1 VTSGAAPRLVVP
13 GAPFWALLWALLWP
27 LMGADR
33 AAAVPAPQLGWRTIA
48 TPCCDV
54 HYAEAQAD
62 EAQRVAAIV
71 DECVDNAT
79 RLLQGQLQDR
89 LQVVIHDVTDSANG
103 FANSV
108 PYNRVELRTVTPDD
122 TSELG
127 RTEDWLRLLVQHE
140 VLHIAHLDVVH
151 GLPAIVN
158 VVIGKSWPP
167 NIVQPRMFVEGLAVW
182 AETRFTDAGRLR
194 ATTFSTPL
202 RLAALQGDRWS
213 LDDAANASR
222 RPPGGGAAYMYGAF
236 FVDWLTRKYGAQL
249 WAAYAHDYGGRAI
262 PYAVQ
267 RSLESITGRDL
278 ALDWADFLDDARA
291 DAERLAAITRAR
303 GGPTPARRLTRV
315 GGALRRPAFLADGTL
330 IVAANPPDGATGLY
344 AIRGLP
350 AAVPVLSPVLRTT
363 DLADVT
369 VVDDLIVFSQSE
381 VHRQWFGFR
390 DLFVREADG
399 RVRQL
404 TDGARLRNPA
414 AIPGTRLVVAEQ
426 RSGARSAL
434 VTVDVD
440 SGTITDL
447 AVAAPG
453 EIYFTPQ
460 VSPDGR
466 RVVVS
471 RLDRRGERGI
481 AILERATGRWQR
493 LVNVDTDRS
502 SDDDRGPAWGLG
514 AASLRMGALDPV
526 WLDDDTVAFAAD
538 DDGVFQIVAVT
549 LSTGAR
555 RRLVDTLGSAS
566 LPTPTPDGRGLLYA
580 ETHLDGLDLW
590 ATSSS
595 SGGQPLSPLRVLEGL
610 PVAPRAVATTTSSS
624 TSSASPLPSQPY
636 TPWPTLWPRTWRPEV
651 AGDPL
656 QGMSLG
662 LAVDGTDAAEL
673 YTWTMAAA
681 VDTVVAR
688 PGAAGSLRL
697 RDLPLPL
704 TLQLE
709 WRPLALAR
717 GRSNDGNL
725 ELHVE
730 DQLRASAAL
739 TVPLRRRR
747 FTHSVS
753 VGTQR
758 VHAFNGTGVTSS
770 PDSLPPDYPNT
781 VRVPVQQA
789 FTLDWFYGATEQY
802 RDSVSTEWGLSA
814 SARLRFADRLL
825 FSDVDIREVFVDVRA
840 FQPVPGLGNHVV
852 AAYLTGGATFDD
864 RPGSLFFLGGFV
876 NRSLLDD
883 LLTGRRSAGGTLR
896 GFPIGHVVGDG
907 LAALTLEYRL
917 PLLEIERGLETL
929 PVFVDRLHGA
939 VFVDSAAAFDTRP
952 TTAAFATGVGAELR
966 LQVTLGYYGSY
977 LVRAG
982 YARGLTSGGVDQP
995 YVVLGLPY

>member
-1 VTSGAAPRLVVP
+1 
-13 GAPFWALLWALLWP
+13 
-27 LMGADR
+27 
-33 AAAVPAPQLGWRTIA
+33 
-48 TPCCDV
+48 
-54 HYAEAQAD
+54 
-62 EAQRVAAIV
+62 
-71 DECVDNAT
+71 
-79 RLLQGQLQDR
+79 
-89 LQVVIHDVTDSANG
+89 
-103 FANSV
+103 
-108 PYNRVELRTVTPDD
+108 
-122 TSELG
+122 
-127 RTEDWLRLLVQHE
+127 
-140 VLHIAHLDVVH
+140 
-151 GLPAIVN
+151 
-158 VVIGKSWPP
+158 
-167 NIVQPRMFVEGLAVW
+167 
-182 AETRFTDAGRLR
+182 
-194 ATTFSTPL
+194 
-202 RLAALQGDRWS
+202 
-213 LDDAANASR
+213 
-222 RPPGGGAAYMYGAF
+222 MYGAF
-236 FVDWLTRKYGAQL
+236 FVDWLTRKYGTQL

-278 ALDWADFLDDARA
+278 ALDWADFLDDAQR
-291 DAERLAAITRAR
+291 DAERIAAQTQAR

-315 GGALRRPAFLADGTL
+315 GGGVRRPAFLEDGTV
-330 IVAANPPDGATGLY
+330 IIPASPPDGAAGLY

-350 AAVPVLSPVLRTT
+350 AAVPVLEPLLRTT
-363 DLADVT
+363 DLAEVT
-369 VVDDLIVFSQSE
+369 VVDETIVFSQTE

-440 SGTITDL
+440 SGAITNL
-447 AVAAPG
+447 AVAPPG
-453 EIYFTPQ
+453 EMFYTPQ

-466 RVVVS
+466 RVVAS
-471 RLDRRGERGI
+471 RLDRRGRRTI
-481 AILERATGRWQR
+481 AILDRASRHWQR
-493 LVNVDTDRS
+493 VVHDDGDADDAHHDDTS
-502 SDDDRGPAWGLG
+502 PAFGLG
-514 AASLRMGALDPV
+514 AAALRTGAIDPV
-526 WLDDDTVAFAAD
+526 WLDNDTVAYAAD
-538 DDGVFQIVAVT
+538 DEGVFHLFTVALGSGERHRV
-549 LSTGAR
+549 
-555 RRLVDTLGSAS
+555 VDTLGSAA
-566 LPTPTPDGRGLLYA
+566 LPTLTPDGRALLFTD
-580 ETHLDGLDLW
+580 THLDGLDLFV
-590 ATSSS
+590 ATK
-595 SGGQPLSPLRVLEGL
+595 GPGQPVGVVRVVDGLEA
-610 PVAPRAVATTTSSS
+610 APTTTTTQS
-624 TSSASPLPSQPY
+624 TPPSTPY

-656 QGMSLG
+656 EGMSVG

-673 YTWTMAAA
+673 VSWTMAAA
-681 VDTVVAR
+681 IDTVVAR
-688 PGAAGSLRL
+688 PSAAGSLRL
-697 RDLPLPL
+697 RDLALPV

-717 GRSNDGNL
+717 GRSNDGTL

-739 TVPLRRRR
+739 NFPLRRRR
-747 FTHSVS
+747 FTHNLSI
-753 VGTQR
+753 GTQR
-758 VHAFNGTGVTSS
+758 VHAFDGSGVTSS
-770 PDSLPPDYPNT
+770 PDSLSPDYPGS
-781 VRVPVQQA
+781 VRQPVQQA

-814 SARLRFADRLL
+814 NARLRFADRLL

-864 RPGSLFFLGGFV
+864 RPGNLFFLGGFV

-883 LLTGRRSAGGTLR
+883 LLTGRRSTGGVLR

-907 LAALTLEYRL
+907 LAAITLEYRL

-929 PVFVDRLHGA
+929 PVFIDRLHGA
-939 VFVDSAAAFDTRP
+939 VFVDSASAFDSRP
-952 TTAAFATGVGAELR
+952 TGATFATGLGAELR

-982 YARGLTSGGVDQP
+982 YARGLTTGGVDQP

>member
-1 VTSGAAPRLVVP
+1 MTSSAASRPALVVV
-13 GAPFWALLWALLWP
+13 AALLWAGL
-27 LMGADR
+27 GAGGAR
-33 AAAVPAPQLGWRTIA
+33 AVPAPGLGWRTIA

-54 HYAEAQAD
+54 HYAVAQEQ
-62 EAQRVAAIV
+62 EAQRVAALV

-79 RLLQGQLQDR
+79 RLLQGGLQDR

-108 PYNRVELRTVTPDD
+108 PYNRVELRTITPDD

-182 AETRFTDAGRLR
+182 AESRFTDAGRLR
-194 ATTFSTPL
+194 STTFATPL

-222 RPPGGGAAYMYGAF
+222 RPPGGSAAYMYGAF
-236 FVDWLTRKYGAQL
+236 FVDWLTRKYGTQL

-278 ALDWADFLDDARA
+278 ALDWADFLDDAKR
-291 DAERLAAITRAR
+291 DAERIAAQTQAR

-315 GGALRRPAFLADGTL
+315 GGGLRRPAFLGDGTV
-330 IVAANPPDGATGLY
+330 IIPASPPDGASGLY

-350 AAVPVLSPVLRTT
+350 AAVPVLEPLLRTT
-363 DLADVT
+363 DLAEVT
-369 VVDDLIVFSQSE
+369 VVDDAIVFSQSE

-390 DLFVREADG
+390 DLFVREVDG

-440 SGTITDL
+440 SGAIADL
-447 AVAAPG
+447 AAAPPG
-453 EIYFTPQ
+453 EVFYTPQ

-471 RLDRRGERGI
+471 RLDRHGRRTI
-481 AILERATGRWQR
+481 AILDRARGSWQR
-493 LVNVDTDRS
+493 LVHDDW
-502 SDDDRGPAWGLG
+502 DDDDDDDDATDDDDTGPAFGLG
-514 AASLRMGALDPV
+514 AASLRVGAIDPV
-526 WLDDDTVAFAAD
+526 WLDDDTVAYAAD
-538 DDGVFQIVAVT
+538 DDGVFHLFTVA
-549 LSTGAR
+549 LGSGER
-555 RRLVDTLGSAS
+555 RRVVDTLGSAG
-566 LPTPTPDGRGLLYA
+566 LPTPTPDGRALLYTDA
-580 ETHLDGLDLW
+580 HLDGLDLW
-590 ATSSS
+590 AAARRPEAPI
-595 SGGQPLSPLRVLEGL
+595 GIVRVVDGL
-610 PVAPRAVATTTSSS
+610 PTAPTPSVTPTTQPS
-624 TSSASPLPSQPY
+624 TPY
-636 TPWPTLWPRTWRPEV
+636 SPWPTLWPRTWRPEA

-673 YTWTMAAA
+673 VTWTMAAA
-681 VDTVVAR
+681 FDTVVAR
-688 PGAAGSLRL
+688 PSAAGSLRL
-697 RDLPLPL
+697 RDLAVPV

-717 GRSNDGNL
+717 GRANDGNL

-739 TVPLRRRR
+739 TFPLRRRR
-747 FTHSVS
+747 FSHSLS

-758 VHAFNGTGVTSS
+758 VHAFDGTGVTSS
-770 PDSLPPDYPNT
+770 PDSLSPDYPAS
-781 VRVPVQQA
+781 VRQPVQQA

-852 AAYLTGGATFDD
+852 AAYLIGGATFDD

-929 PVFVDRLHGA
+929 PVFIDRLHGA
-939 VFVDSAAAFDTRP
+939 VFVDSATAFDTRP
-952 TTAAFATGVGAELR
+952 TSSAFATGLGAELR

-982 YARGLTSGGVDQP
+982 YARGLTTGGLDQP

>member
-1 VTSGAAPRLVVP
+1 MTRSAALRPALVVA
-13 GAPFWALLWALLWP
+13 GALLWACL
-27 LMGADR
+27 GAGVVR
-33 AAAVPAPQLGWRTIA
+33 AVPAPGLGWRTIA
-48 TPCCDV
+48 TPCCDI
-54 HYAEAQAD
+54 HYAQAQAR

-71 DECVDNAT
+71 DECVDNAAT
-79 RLLQGQLQDR
+79 LLHGRLLDR
-89 LQVVIHDVTDSANG
+89 LQVVIHDVTDSPNG
-103 FANSV
+103 FANVV
-108 PYNRVELRTVTPDD
+108 PYDRVELRTITPDD
-122 TSELG
+122 TSELA
-127 RTEDWLRLLVQHE
+127 RSDDWLRLLVQHE
-140 VLHIAHLDVVH
+140 VLHIVHLDVIH

-158 VVIGKSWPP
+158 LVIGKSWPP

-194 ATTFSTPL
+194 STTFATPL
-202 RLAALQGDRWS
+202 RIAALQGDRWS

-222 RPPGGGAAYMYGAF
+222 RPPGGGAAYVYGAF
-236 FVDWLTRKYGAQL
+236 FVDWLTRKYGTQL

-291 DAERLAAITRAR
+291 DAERLAAATRAR
-303 GGPTPARRLTRV
+303 GGPTAGRRLTRV
-315 GGALRRPAFLADGTL
+315 GGGLRRPAFLADGTL
-330 IVAANPPDGATGLY
+330 VVPAAPPDGARGLY
-344 AIRGLP
+344 MIRGLP
-350 AAVPVLSPVLRTT
+350 AAVPILEPLLRTT

-369 VVDDLIVFSQSE
+369 VIDDVIVFSQGE
-381 VHRQWFGFR
+381 IHRQWFAYR

-404 TDGARLRNPA
+404 TDGQRLRNPA

-440 SGTITDL
+440 SGAVADL
-447 AVAAPG
+447 AVAPPG
-453 EIYFTPQ
+453 EVFYTPQ

-471 RLDRRGERGI
+471 RLDRRGRRSL
-481 AILERATGRWQR
+481 AILDRLDGSWQR
-493 LVNVDTDRS
+493 VVHDGW
-502 SDDDRGPAWGLG
+502 DDDDGDGGLADTGPAFGLG
-514 AASLRMGALDPV
+514 AASLRVGAIDPV
-526 WLDDDTVAFAAD
+526 WLDDDTLGYAAD
-538 DDGVFQIVAVT
+538 DDGVFNAFSVA
-549 LSTGAR
+549 LGSGER

-566 LPTPTPDGRGLLYA
+566 MPTPTPDGSALIYA
-580 ETHLDGLDLW
+580 DAHLDGRDLW
-590 ATSSS
+590 VTTQA
-595 SGGQPLSPLRVLEGL
+595 GGVPVAPVRVVAGL
-610 PVAPRAVATTTSSS
+610 PVAPGPSTPPGSSS
-624 TSSASPLPSQPY
+624 WPSSPY

-656 QGMSLG
+656 QGGSVG
-662 LAVDGTDAAEL
+662 IAVDGTDAAEL
-673 YTWTMAAA
+673 VTWTMAAA
-681 VDTVVAR
+681 IDTIVPR
-688 PGAAGSLRL
+688 PAAAATLRL

-704 TLQLE
+704 SLAAE
-709 WRPLALAR
+709 WRPQVLTR

-739 TVPLRRRR
+739 TIPLRRQR

-758 VHAFNGTGVTSS
+758 VHAFDDTGVTSS
-770 PDSLPPDYPNT
+770 PDGLPPDYPQS
-781 VRVPVQQA
+781 VRQPVQQA

-802 RDSVSTEWGLSA
+802 RDSVSAEWGLSA
-814 SARLRFADRLL
+814 SARLRVADRQLL
-825 FSDVDIREVFVDVRA
+825 SDVDIREVFVDVRA

-929 PVFVDRLHGA
+929 PVFIDRLHGA
-939 VFVDSAAAFDTRP
+939 VFVDTAAAFDARP
-952 TTAAFATGVGAELR
+952 TTSAFATGLGAELR
-966 LQVTLGYYGSY
+966 LHVTLGYYGSY

-982 YARGLTSGGVDQP
+982 YARGLTTGGVDQP
-995 YVVLGLPY
+995 YVLLGLPY